1 MLRYNDST
9 RLGFTGHDKFL
20 SFMRISL
27 RSVHIKR
34 ESKLKEKRERE
45 KERLEINKNV
55 VQ

>member
-34 ESKLKEKRERE
+34 ESKLKEKKGKRERE
-45 KERLEINKNV
+45 IRDK
-55 VQ
+55 